1 MAKLVDA
8 LVSGTSV
15 SNDVQVRVLFWAQ
28 NEDKRQ
34 KTKDKRQKTKDK
46 RQKTKSECQ
55 GNEYFYLYTFI
66 FYLVFAQMVKLV
78 DTPA

>member
-28 NEDKRQ
+28 DGAMVQWHNGANGRHAFKVLFFL
-34 KTKDKRQKTKDK
+34 
-46 RQKTKSECQ
+46 KS
-55 GNEYFYLYTFI
+55 
-66 FYLVFAQMVKLV
+66 LVYGL
-78 DTPA
+78 

>member
-15 SNDVQVRVLFWAQ
+15 SNDVQVRVLFWAPT
-28 NEDKRQ
+28 EDKRQ
-34 KTKDKRQKTKDK
+34 KSQDKR
-46 RQKTKSECQ
+46 
-55 GNEYFYLYTFI
+55 TFI
-66 FYLVFAQMVKLV
+66 FILLSFILIFAQMVKLV